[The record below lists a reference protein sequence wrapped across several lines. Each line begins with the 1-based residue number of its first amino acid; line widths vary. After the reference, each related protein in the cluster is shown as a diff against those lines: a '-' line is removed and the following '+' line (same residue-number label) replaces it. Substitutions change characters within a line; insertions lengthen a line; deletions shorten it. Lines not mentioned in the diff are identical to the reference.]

1 VAAPIVFNVA
11 LGIVRYYVQQA
22 GVGNAALIAV
32 PLEAA
37 GLVGDA
43 TMRDYATLADILAGA
58 TNEQTTLGRKTITTP
73 SSTVNNSLDRWEGDF
88 ADLVWTTPSGNPV
101 GAIVVCFDP
110 DTTGGT
116 DSSIIPLTKHD
127 WAMTAEGDS
136 LTANVA
142 DFARSA
148 SAA

>member
-1 VAAPIVFNVA
+1 MTDIVFNVS
-11 LGIVRYYVQQA
+11 LGMVRYYVQQA

-32 PLEAA
+32 PLENT

-43 TMRDYATLADILAGA
+43 TMRDYATLADLLAGA
-58 TNEQTTLGRKTITTP
+58 SNEQTTLGRKTITAAA
-73 SSTVNNSLDRWEGDF
+73 STVNNTADRWEGDF
-88 ADLVWTTPSGNPV
+88 ADPVWTAPSGNQV

-116 DSSIIPLTKHD
+116 DSSVIPLTKHG
-127 WAMTAEGDS
+127 WVMTPEGDS
-136 LTANVA
+136 LTATVA
-142 DFARSA
+142 DFVRAA